1 MNMLSGEVAV
11 GDEQV
16 DDDGSAV
23 RESTY
28 QRHKKEDMKTKISST
43 GSFFVKDKGSK
54 PGQKKK
60 SPSP

>member
-1 MNMLSGEVAV
+1 MLSGEVAV

-43 GSFFVKDKGSK
+43 GSFFVKDKGPK
-54 PGQKKK
+54 PG
-60 SPSP
+60 